1 MDKEEITKDQLN
13 QLLAVENALTED
25 FCQLSLNALSST
37 DNDNSIKLK
46 TLVKDKVMLTLLD
59 SRSSHRFISFPFV
72 QLANLSIV
80 PTQPRKVKLTNVEWM
95 TTIAKVFNLEWYIQ
109 RHRLYSDVVVMDM
122 SPYDAILGYDWL
134 KKYSPMEC
142 DWNS

>member
-13 QLLAVENALTED
+13 QLLAVENARTED

-46 TLVKDKVMLTLLD
+46 TLMKDKVMLTLLE
-59 SRSSHRFISFPFV
+59 SRSSHSFISSHFV
-72 QLANLSIV
+72 QLANLPTV
-80 PTQPRKVKLTNVEWM
+80 PTQPRKVKLANVEWM
-95 TTIAKVFNLEWYIQ
+95 TTTAKVFNLEWYIQ
-109 RHRLYSDVVVMDM
+109 GHRLSSDVVVMDM